1 MLIYKTKEQGDTSM
15 DREDMRTRDI
25 GQEAPPKQSIPP
37 AFLAKREIETS

>member
-25 GQEAPPKQSIPP
+25 GQEAPPQTAYPSC
-37 AFLAKREIETS
+37 LLG